1 MKTIRIISVAAAAAM
16 FMACAKENIITPSSQ
31 ELCPLTFNAVAA
43 ESASDDA
50 TKTVLAENGLDVL
63 WTAGDAISVCG
74 AASAFTSDLAEG
86 SSAETSFSGEA
97 LAADVYYAVYPYSAV
112 SSWNGSTA
120 VLELPAEQAPA
131 LNTFANGLG
140 ICYASTSAE
149 DMAFRFEHLL
159 GYVKFTIDENSGAVS
174 SVKISANGGE
184 SLAGAFTV
192 AFSDGIPSVAVTEGS
207 DEISMVADGAFPAG
221 NYYFAMLPGTYAQ
234 GLTVTF
240 SNAEGQTA
248 SKSMNTSL
256 TLEAGK
262 IQNIGTVARLDGIST
277 DVNERVIWEGET
289 VMGNWKDYNQELA
302 WGKFDWHSIDLSQ
315 GQAFL
320 VASLEQD
327 PTSTYWNFEMLSASW
342 NAFAEPVSMNLEPEQ
357 TEVKVELT
365 SSRLSELQ
373 ENKGLIIRGSF
384 YTLKKVTLIT
394 ESVYVSE
401 HEVWS
406 GTTDLGTDWQPYV
419 NLSGDA
425 NVFQNI
431 TDGCTLHVDY
441 ATNSDDTYSQL
452 QLNRSDWTT
461 GLTSVDDANEYGT
474 IDLTA
479 GAGTKSYVLDDADVS
494 ALRSSGMII
503 KGYNVTVTRVYWTE

>member
-1 MKTIRIISVAAAAAM
+1 MKTIRIISVAVAAAM
-16 FMACAKENIITPSSQ
+16 LMACAKENIITPSSQ
-31 ELCPLTFNAVAA
+31 ELSSLTFNAVAA
-43 ESASDDA
+43 GSASGDA

-112 SSWNGSTA
+112 KTWTGST
-120 VLELPAEQAPA
+120 VTLELPAEQAPA

-221 NYYFAMLPGTYAQ
+221 NYYFAMLPGTYSQ
-234 GLTVTF
+234 GLTISFLGENGGSDV
-240 SNAEGQTA
+240 
-248 SKSMNTSL
+248 KSVNTSL
-256 TLEAGK
+256 TLEAGQ

-277 DVNERVIWEGET
+277 DVNERVIWTGSW
-289 VMGNWKDYNQELA
+289 VCGNWGGNQDLA
-302 WGKFDWHSIDLSQ
+302 WGGFDWSSIDLSD
-315 GQAFL
+315 GLATL
-320 VASLEQD
+320 VMDVTLDNAQ
-327 PTSTYWNFEMLSASW
+327 TYWQFMLKTGTSW
-342 NAFAEPVSMNLEPEQ
+342 TDLNGFTQIDLVSGQSEVIVPLTQ
-357 TEVKVELT
+357 TMLDDIVA
-365 SSRLSELQ
+365 
-373 ENKGLIIRGSF
+373 NDGLIITGSN
-384 YTLKKVTLIT
+384 YTLTKVTLIT

-401 HEVWS
+401 HTVWE
-406 GTTDLGTDWQPYV
+406 GTHAFGTDWQNAI
-419 NLSGDA
+419 NLSGTE
-425 NVFQNI
+425 NVFQDI
-431 TDGCTLHVDY
+431 ADGATIHVEYETSPDTDY
-441 ATNSDDTYSQL
+441 WQL
-452 QLNRSDWTT
+452 QFNDSNWNM
-461 GLTSVDDANEYGT
+461 LTSIPEVEG
-474 IDLTA
+474 LTA
-479 GAGTKSYVLDDADVS
+479 GSVRTSHLLNDVDIAS
-494 ALRSSGMII
+494 VRTSGMILN
-503 KGYNVTVTRVYWTE
+503 GYGVIVKRIYWTE

>member
-112 SSWNGSTA
+112 KTWNGSTA

-159 GYVKFTIDENSGAVS
+159 GYVKFTIDENSGAVTT
-174 SVKISANGGE
+174 VNIATNGNE
-184 SLAGAFTV
+184 PLAGSFTV
-192 AFSDGIPSVAVTEGS
+192 DLSSETPSASASGS
-207 DEISMVADGAFPAG
+207 MSHIVMESETPLAPG
-221 NYYFAMLPGTYAQ
+221 NYYIAMLPGTYSQ
-234 GLTVTF
+234 GLTISFLGENGGSDV
-240 SNAEGQTA
+240 
-248 SKSMNTSL
+248 KSMNTSL

-277 DVNERVIWEGET
+277 DVNERVIWEGSHNCGSWS
-289 VMGNWKDYNQELA
+289 GNQDLA
-302 WGKFDWHSIDLSQ
+302 WGGFGWSSIDLSE
-315 GQAFL
+315 GPATL
-320 VASLEQD
+320 VVDVTLDNTQ
-327 PTSTYWNFEMLSASW
+327 TYWQFMLQTGTSW
-342 NAFAEPVSMNLEPEQ
+342 KDLAGFTQIDMVSGQSEVTVPLTQ
-357 TEVKVELT
+357 TMLDDLVT
-365 SSRLSELQ
+365 
-373 ENKGLIIRGSF
+373 NKGLIITGSN
-384 YTLKKVTLIT
+384 YTFTKVTLIT

-406 GTTDLGTDWQPYV
+406 GTTDLGTDWKPSV

>member
-43 ESASDDA
+43 GSVSDDA
-50 TKTVLAENGLDVL
+50 TKTVLSENGLDVL

-112 SSWNGSTA
+112 KTWNGSTA

-159 GYVKFTIDENSGAVS
+159 GYVKFTIDENSGAVTT
-174 SVKISANGGE
+174 VNIATNGNE
-184 SLAGAFTV
+184 PLAGSFTV
-192 AFSDGIPSVAVTEGS
+192 DLSSETPSASASGS
-207 DEISMVADGAFPAG
+207 MSHIVMESETPLAPG
-221 NYYFAMLPGTYAQ
+221 NYYIAMLPGTYSQ
-234 GLTVTF
+234 GLTISFLGENGGSDV
-240 SNAEGQTA
+240 
-248 SKSMNTSL
+248 KSMNTSL

-289 VMGNWKDYNQELA
+289 VMGNWTDSNQELA

-373 ENKGLIIRGSF
+373 ENAGLIIRGSY
-384 YTLKKVTLIT
+384 YTLKKVTLVT
-394 ESVYVSE
+394 ESVYVTE
-401 HEVWS
+401 NTVWK
-406 GTTDLGTDWQPYV
+406 GTHALLVEDWSNAI

-425 NVFQNI
+425 NVFQDI
-431 TDGCTLHVDY
+431 ADGATIHVEYETSPD
-441 ATNSDDTYSQL
+441 TNNWQL
-452 QLNRSDWTT
+452 QFNDSNWNL
-461 GLTSVDDANEYGT
+461 LTSIPEGEG
-474 IDLTA
+474 LTA
-479 GAGTKSYVLDDADVS
+479 GSVHTSHLLNDVDIAS
-494 ALRSSGMII
+494 VRTSGMILN
-503 KGYNVTVTRVYWTE
+503 GYGVIVKRIYWTE

>member
-31 ELCPLTFNAVAA
+31 ELSPLTFNAVAA
-43 ESASDDA
+43 GSVSDDA
-50 TKTVLAENGLDVL
+50 TKTVLSENGLDVL

-86 SSAETSFSGEA
+86 SSAKTSFSGEA

-159 GYVKFTIDENSGAVS
+159 GYVKFTIDENSGAVTT
-174 SVKISANGGE
+174 VNIATNGNE
-184 SLAGAFTV
+184 PLAGSFTV
-192 AFSDGIPSVAVTEGS
+192 DLSSETPSASASGS
-207 DEISMVADGAFPAG
+207 MSHIVMKSETPLAPG
-221 NYYFAMLPGTYAQ
+221 NYYIAMLPGTYAQ

-256 TLEAGK
+256 TLEAGQ

-277 DVNERVIWEGET
+277 DVNERVIWTGSWVCGT
-289 VMGNWKDYNQELA
+289 WGGNQDLA
-302 WGKFDWHSIDLSQ
+302 WNGFDWNDVELP
-315 GQAFL
+315 AAL
-320 VASLEQD
+320 VIEVEQD
-327 PTSTYWNFEMLSASW
+327 ASVDYWQLSLRHATDW
-342 NAFAEPVSMNLEPEQ
+342 GNIPEFTDINMTQGQ
-357 TEVKVELT
+357 TEVKIEIYPEMLADI
-365 SSRLSELQ
+365 Q
-373 ENKGLIIRGSF
+373 ANNGLVFTGCN

-452 QLNRSDWTT
+452 QLNHSDWTT

>member
-31 ELCPLTFNAVAA
+31 ELSPLTFNAVAA
-43 ESASDDA
+43 GSVSDDA
-50 TKTVLAENGLDVL
+50 TKTVLSGNGLDVL

-112 SSWNGSTA
+112 KTWTGST
-120 VLELPAEQAPA
+120 VTLER
-131 LNTFANGLG
+131 

-192 AFSDGIPSVAVTEGS
+192 AFGDGIPSVAVTEGS

-248 SKSMNTSL
+248 SKSMNKSL

-277 DVNERVIWEGET
+277 DVNERVIWEGSHNC
-289 VMGNWKDYNQELA
+289 GNWSGNKDLA
-302 WGKFDWHSIDLSQ
+302 GSRFDWSSIDLSE
-315 GQAFL
+315 GPATL
-320 VASLEQD
+320 VVDVTLD
-327 PTSTYWNFEMLSASW
+327 NTKTYWQFMLKTEKDWKDLAG
-342 NAFAEPVSMNLEPEQ
+342 FTQIDMVSGQSEVTVPLTQ
-357 TEVKVELT
+357 TMLDDLVT
-365 SSRLSELQ
+365 
-373 ENKGLIIRGSF
+373 NNGLVIDGSN
-384 YTLKKVTLIT
+384 YTFTKVTLIT

-406 GTTDLGTDWQPYV
+406 GTTDLGTDWQSSV

-425 NVFQNI
+425 NVFQDI
-431 TDGCTLHVDY
+431 ADGATIHVEY
-441 ATNSDDTYSQL
+441 ETSPDTGYWQL
-452 QLNRSDWTT
+452 QFNDSNWKT
-461 GLTSVDDANEYGT
+461 LTSIPETEGLKAGSVHTSHLLNDVD
-474 IDLTA
+474 I
-479 GAGTKSYVLDDADVS
+479 VS
-494 ALRSSGMII
+494 VRTSGMIL
-503 KGYNVTVTRVYWTE
+503 KGYGVIVKRIYWTE

>member
-43 ESASDDA
+43 GSVSDDA

-112 SSWNGSTA
+112 KTWTGST
-120 VLELPAEQAPA
+120 VTLELPADQVPA
-131 LNTFANGLG
+131 LNTFADGLS

-159 GYVKFTIDENSGAVS
+159 GYVKFTIDENSGAVTT
-174 SVKISANGGE
+174 VNIATNGNE
-184 SLAGAFTV
+184 PLAGSFTV
-192 AFSDGIPSVAVTEGS
+192 DLSSETPSASASGS
-207 DEISMVADGAFPAG
+207 MSHIVMESETPLAPG
-221 NYYFAMLPGTYAQ
+221 NYYIAMLPGTYSQ
-234 GLTVTF
+234 GLTISFLGENGGSDV
-240 SNAEGQTA
+240 
-248 SKSMNTSL
+248 KSVNTSL

-277 DVNERVIWEGET
+277 DVNERVIWTGSWVCGT
-289 VMGNWKDYNQELA
+289 WGGNQDLA
-302 WGKFDWHSIDLSQ
+302 WDGFDWNDVELP
-315 GQAFL
+315 AAL
-320 VASLEQD
+320 VIEVEQD
-327 PTSTYWNFEMLSASW
+327 ASFDYWQLSLRHATEW
-342 NAFAEPVSMNLEPEQ
+342 GNIPEFTDINMTQGQ
-357 TEVKVELT
+357 TEVKIEIYPEMLADI
-365 SSRLSELQ
+365 Q
-373 ENKGLIIRGSF
+373 ANNGLVFTGCN

>member
-50 TKTVLAENGLDVL
+50 TKTVLSGNGLDVL

-159 GYVKFTIDENSGAVS
+159 GYVKFTIDENSGAVTT
-174 SVKISANGGE
+174 VNIATNGNE
-184 SLAGAFTV
+184 PLAGSFTV
-192 AFSDGIPSVAVTEGS
+192 DLSSETPSASASGS
-207 DEISMVADGAFPAG
+207 MSHIVMESETPLAPG
-221 NYYFAMLPGTYAQ
+221 NYYIAMLPGTYSQ
-234 GLTVTF
+234 GLTISFLGENGGSDV
-240 SNAEGQTA
+240 
-248 SKSMNTSL
+248 KSMNTSL

-277 DVNERVIWEGET
+277 DVNERVIWEGEP
-289 VMGNWKDYNQELA
+289 VMGNWTDSNQELA

-373 ENKGLIIRGSF
+373 ENAGLIIRGSY
-384 YTLKKVTLIT
+384 YTLKKVTLVT
-394 ESVYVSE
+394 ESVYVTE
-401 HEVWS
+401 NTVWK
-406 GTTDLGTDWQPYV
+406 GTHALLVEDWSNAI

-425 NVFQNI
+425 NVFQDI
-431 TDGCTLHVDY
+431 ADGATIHVEYETSPD
-441 ATNSDDTYSQL
+441 TNNWQL
-452 QLNRSDWTT
+452 QFNDSNWNR
-461 GLTSVDDANEYGT
+461 LTSIPEGEG
-474 IDLTA
+474 LTA
-479 GAGTKSYVLDDADVS
+479 GSVHTSHLLNDVDIAS
-494 ALRSSGMII
+494 VRTSGMILN
-503 KGYNVTVTRVYWTE
+503 GYGVIVKRIYWTE

>member
-1 MKTIRIISVAAAAAM
+1 MKTIRIISVAVAAAM
-16 FMACAKENIITPSSQ
+16 LMACAKENIITPSSQ
-31 ELCPLTFNAVAA
+31 ELSSLTFNAVAVG
-43 ESASDDA
+43 SASGDA

-112 SSWNGSTA
+112 KTWNGSTVA
-120 VLELPAEQAPA
+120 LELPAEQAPA
-131 LNTFANGLG
+131 LNTFADGLS

-256 TLEAGK
+256 TLEAGQ

-277 DVNERVIWEGET
+277 DVNERVIWTGSW
-289 VMGNWKDYNQELA
+289 VCGNWGGNQDLA
-302 WGKFDWHSIDLSQ
+302 WGGFDWNDVELP
-315 GQAFL
+315 AAL
-320 VASLEQD
+320 VIEVEQD
-327 PTSTYWNFEMLSASW
+327 ASVDYWQLSLRHATDW
-342 NAFAEPVSMNLEPEQ
+342 GNIPEFTDINMTQGQ
-357 TEVKVELT
+357 TEVKIEIYPEMLADI
-365 SSRLSELQ
+365 Q
-373 ENKGLIIRGSF
+373 ANNGLVFTGCN
-384 YTLKKVTLIT
+384 YTLKKVTLVT

-401 HEVWS
+401 HTVWE
-406 GTTDLGTDWQPYV
+406 GTHAFGPDWQNAI
-419 NLSGDA
+419 NLSGTE
-425 NVFQNI
+425 NVFQDI
-431 TDGCTLHVDY
+431 ADGATIHVEYETSPDTDY
-441 ATNSDDTYSQL
+441 WQL
-452 QLNRSDWTT
+452 QFNNSNWKM
-461 GLTSVDDANEYGT
+461 LTSIPEVEG
-474 IDLTA
+474 LTA
-479 GAGTKSYVLDDADVS
+479 GSVRTSHLLNDVDIAS
-494 ALRSSGMII
+494 VRTSGMILN
-503 KGYNVTVTRVYWTE
+503 GYGVIVKRIYWTE

>member
-1 MKTIRIISVAAAAAM
+1 MEAIRIISVAAAAAM

-31 ELCPLTFNAVAA
+31 ELSPLTFNAVAA
-43 ESASDDA
+43 GSVSDDA
-50 TKTVLAENGLDVL
+50 TKTVLSGNGLDVL

-192 AFSDGIPSVAVTEGS
+192 AFGDGIPSVAVTEGS

-277 DVNERVIWEGET
+277 DVNERVIWAGET

-327 PTSTYWNFEMLSASW
+327 PTSTYWKFEMLSASW

-373 ENKGLIIRGSF
+373 ENAGLIIRGSF

-401 HEVWS
+401 NTVWE
-406 GTTDLGTDWQPYV
+406 GTHALLVEDWSNAINLTGT
-419 NLSGDA
+419 
-425 NVFQNI
+425 NVFQDI
-431 TDGCTLHVDY
+431 ADGATIHVEY
-441 ATNSDDTYSQL
+441 ETSPDTEYWQL
-452 QLNRSDWTT
+452 QFNDSNWKM
-461 GLTSVDDANEYGT
+461 LTSIPEVEE
-474 IDLTA
+474 LTA
-479 GAGTKSYVLDDADVS
+479 GSVHTSHLLNDVDIAS
-494 ALRSSGMII
+494 VRTSGMILN
-503 KGYNVTVTRVYWTE
+503 GYGVIVKRIYWTE

>member
-50 TKTVLAENGLDVL
+50 TKTVLSGNGLDVL

-256 TLEAGK
+256 TLEAGQ

-289 VMGNWKDYNQELA
+289 VMGNWTDSNQELA

-373 ENKGLIIRGSF
+373 ENAGLIIRGSY
-384 YTLKKVTLIT
+384 YTLKKVTLVT
-394 ESVYVSE
+394 ESVYVTE
-401 HEVWS
+401 NTVWK
-406 GTTDLGTDWQPYV
+406 GTHALLVEDWSNAI

-425 NVFQNI
+425 NVFQDI
-431 TDGCTLHVDY
+431 ADGATIHVEYETSPD
-441 ATNSDDTYSQL
+441 TNNWQL
-452 QLNRSDWTT
+452 QFNDSNWNR
-461 GLTSVDDANEYGT
+461 LTSIPEGEG
-474 IDLTA
+474 LTA
-479 GAGTKSYVLDDADVS
+479 GSVHTSHLLNDVDIAS
-494 ALRSSGMII
+494 VRTSGMILN
-503 KGYNVTVTRVYWTE
+503 GYGVIVKRIYWTE

>member
-1 MKTIRIISVAAAAAM
+1 MEAIRIISVAAAAAM

-31 ELCPLTFNAVAA
+31 ELSPLTFNAVAA
-43 ESASDDA
+43 GSVSDDA
-50 TKTVLAENGLDVL
+50 TKTVLSGNGLDVL

-112 SSWNGSTA
+112 KTWTGST
-120 VLELPAEQAPA
+120 VTLELPADQVPA
-131 LNTFANGLG
+131 LNTFADGLS

-192 AFSDGIPSVAVTEGS
+192 AFGDGIPSVAVTEGS

-277 DVNERVIWEGET
+277 DVNERVIWTGSWVCGT
-289 VMGNWKDYNQELA
+289 WGGNQDLA
-302 WGKFDWHSIDLSQ
+302 WDGFDWNDVELP
-315 GQAFL
+315 AAL
-320 VASLEQD
+320 VIEVEQD
-327 PTSTYWNFEMLSASW
+327 ASFDYWQLSLRHATEW
-342 NAFAEPVSMNLEPEQ
+342 GNIPEFTDINMTQGQ
-357 TEVKVELT
+357 TEVKIEIYPEMLADI
-365 SSRLSELQ
+365 Q
-373 ENKGLIIRGSF
+373 ANKGLVFTGCN

-441 ATNSDDTYSQL
+441 ATNLDDTYSQL

-503 KGYNVTVTRVYWTE
+503 KGYNVIVTRVYWTE

>member
-174 SVKISANGGE
+174 TVNIATNGNE
-184 SLAGAFTV
+184 PLAGSFTV
-192 AFSDGIPSVAVTEGS
+192 DLSSETPSASASGS
-207 DEISMVADGAFPAG
+207 MSHIVMESETPLAPG
-221 NYYFAMLPGTYAQ
+221 NYYIAMLPGTYSQ
-234 GLTVTF
+234 GLTISFLGENGGSDV
-240 SNAEGQTA
+240 
-248 SKSMNTSL
+248 KSVNTPL
-256 TLEAGK
+256 TLEAGQ

-277 DVNERVIWEGET
+277 DVNERVIWEGSHNC
-289 VMGNWKDYNQELA
+289 GNWSGNQDLA
-302 WGKFDWHSIDLSQ
+302 WSGFNWSSIDLSE
-315 GQAFL
+315 GPATL
-320 VASLEQD
+320 VVDVTLDNTQ
-327 PTSTYWNFEMLSASW
+327 TYWQFMLKTGTNWEDLAG
-342 NAFAEPVSMNLEPEQ
+342 FTQIDMVSGQSEVTVPLTQ
-357 TEVKVELT
+357 TMLDDLVT
-365 SSRLSELQ
+365 
-373 ENKGLIIRGSF
+373 NNGLIIVGSN
-384 YTLKKVTLIT
+384 YTFTKVTLVT

-401 HEVWS
+401 NTVWE
-406 GTTDLGTDWQPYV
+406 GTHALLDQEWSNAI
-419 NLSGDA
+419 NLSGTE
-425 NVFQNI
+425 NVFQDI
-431 TDGCTLHVDY
+431 ADGATIHVEYETSPDTDY
-441 ATNSDDTYSQL
+441 WQL
-452 QLNRSDWTT
+452 QFNDSNWNM
-461 GLTSVDDANEYGT
+461 LTSIPEVEG
-474 IDLTA
+474 LTA
-479 GAGTKSYVLDDADVS
+479 GSVHTSHLLNDVDIAS
-494 ALRSSGMII
+494 VRTSGMILN
-503 KGYNVTVTRVYWTE
+503 GYGVIVKRIYWTE

>member
-1 MKTIRIISVAAAAAM
+1 MEAIRIISVAAAAAM

-31 ELCPLTFNAVAA
+31 ELSPLTFNAVAA
-43 ESASDDA
+43 GSVSDDA
-50 TKTVLAENGLDVL
+50 TKTVLSENGLDVL

-112 SSWNGSTA
+112 KTWNGSTA

-159 GYVKFTIDENSGAVS
+159 GYVKFTIDENSGAVTT
-174 SVKISANGGE
+174 VNIATNGNE
-184 SLAGAFTV
+184 PLAGSFTV
-192 AFSDGIPSVAVTEGS
+192 DLSSETPSASASGS
-207 DEISMVADGAFPAG
+207 MSHIVMESETPLAPG
-221 NYYFAMLPGTYAQ
+221 NYYIAMLPGTYSQ
-234 GLTVTF
+234 GLTISFLGENGGSDV
-240 SNAEGQTA
+240 
-248 SKSMNTSL
+248 KSMNTSL
-256 TLEAGK
+256 TLEAGQ

-289 VMGNWKDYNQELA
+289 VMGNWKGYNQELA

-373 ENKGLIIRGSF
+373 ENYGLIIRGSF
-384 YTLKKVTLIT
+384 YTLKKVTLVT

-401 HEVWS
+401 NTVWE
-406 GTTDLGTDWQPYV
+406 GTHALLVEDWSNAINLTGTE
-419 NLSGDA
+419 
-425 NVFQNI
+425 NVFQDI
-431 TDGCTLHVDY
+431 ADGATIHVEYETSPD
-441 ATNSDDTYSQL
+441 TNYWQL
-452 QLNRSDWTT
+452 QFNDSNWHM
-461 GLTSVDDANEYGT
+461 LTSIPKTEELKAGSVHTSHLLNDVDIASVRT
-474 IDLTA
+474 
-479 GAGTKSYVLDDADVS
+479 
-494 ALRSSGMII
+494 SGMILN
-503 KGYNVTVTRVYWTE
+503 GYGVIVKRIYWTE

>member
-1 MKTIRIISVAAAAAM
+1 MEAIRIISVAAAAAM

-31 ELCPLTFNAVAA
+31 ELSPLTFNAVAA
-43 ESASDDA
+43 GSVSDDA
-50 TKTVLAENGLDVL
+50 TKTVLSGNGLDVL

-74 AASAFTSDLAEG
+74 AASAFTSDLSEG

-112 SSWNGSTA
+112 KTWTGST
-120 VLELPAEQAPA
+120 VTLELPADQVPA
-131 LNTFANGLG
+131 LNTFADGLS

-289 VMGNWKDYNQELA
+289 VMGNWTDSNQELA

-342 NAFAEPVSMNLEPEQ
+342 KPFAEPVSMNLEPEQ

-373 ENKGLIIRGSF
+373 ENDNGLIIRGSF
-384 YTLKKVTLIT
+384 YTLKKVTLVT

-401 HEVWS
+401 NTVWE
-406 GTTDLGTDWQPYV
+406 GTHALLVKDWSNAI
-419 NLSGDA
+419 NLSGTE
-425 NVFQNI
+425 NVFQDI
-431 TDGCTLHVDY
+431 ADGATIHVEYETSPDTDY
-441 ATNSDDTYSQL
+441 WQL
-452 QLNRSDWTT
+452 QFNDSNWDM
-461 GLTSVDDANEYGT
+461 LTSIPEVEG
-474 IDLTA
+474 LTA
-479 GAGTKSYVLDDADVS
+479 GSVHTSHLLNDVDIAS
-494 ALRSSGMII
+494 VRTSGMILN
-503 KGYNVTVTRVYWTE
+503 GYGVIVKRIYWTE